1 MGYLAEF
8 LCQVSGTL
16 YFRKLTKFRIMF
28 GMIFILKRRYS
39 DLGKVNDKHEIR
51 NSKQLDTL
59 SDYDKVMF
67 FSVK

>member
-1 MGYLAEF
+1 MRYLAEF

-16 YFRKLTKFRIMF
+16 YFRKLTKYRIMF

-39 DLGKVNDKHEIR
+39 DLGKVNDKHEMR

>member
-1 MGYLAEF
+1 
-8 LCQVSGTL
+8 
-16 YFRKLTKFRIMF
+16 MF

-39 DLGKVNDKHEIR
+39 DLGKVNDKHEMR

-67 FSVK
+67 FSVKWKIADLFSNCYCQLFLSLE

>member
-1 MGYLAEF
+1 
-8 LCQVSGTL
+8 
-16 YFRKLTKFRIMF
+16 MF

-39 DLGKVNDKHEIR
+39 DLGKVNDKHEMR

-67 FSVK
+67 FSVKWKIAALFF